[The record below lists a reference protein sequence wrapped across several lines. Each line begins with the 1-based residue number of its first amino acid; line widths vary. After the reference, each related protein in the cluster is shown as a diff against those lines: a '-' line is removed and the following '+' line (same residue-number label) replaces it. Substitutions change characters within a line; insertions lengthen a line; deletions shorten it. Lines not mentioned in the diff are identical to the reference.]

1 MYRLVLQGI
10 GKRYGRLRALQ
21 GVEAQVESGEVLVVA
36 GRNGS
41 GKSTL
46 LRIIA
51 GLTRPS
57 SGAVLLYEDGRI
69 LSPEERRARIGLVAV
84 DVALYGELTAR
95 ENLAFF
101 AQLRGLTLSATD
113 ALRLLAEVGLAGR
126 EDDLV
131 LTYSSGMRQRLKYA
145 CALLHRPPVLLLDE
159 PGANLDA
166 AGTQMVERI
175 LAHQRQ
181 HGLVVLATNDPRE
194 VAWGDRVVRLGE
206 ETP

>member
-1 MYRLVLQGI
+1 MHRLVLQGI

-57 SGAVLLYEDGRI
+57 SGTVLLYENGRI
-69 LSPEERRARIGLVAV
+69 LPPEERRCRIGLVAV
-84 DVALYGELTAR
+84 DVALYGELSAW
-95 ENLAFF
+95 ENLAFLARVRGRPLSPME
-101 AQLRGLTLSATD
+101 AQQ
-113 ALRLLAEVGLAGR
+113 LLASVGLAGR

-131 LTYSSGMRQRLKYA
+131 STYSSGMRQRLKYA
-145 CALLHRPPVLLLDE
+145 CALLHQPPVLLLDE
-159 PGANLDA
+159 PSANLDA
-166 AGTQMVERI
+166 AGAQMVERI
-175 LAHQRQ
+175 LAQQRER
-181 HGLVVLATNDPRE
+181 GLVVLATNDPRE
-194 VAWGDRVVRLGE
+194 VAWGDRVIRLGE
-206 ETP
+206 ESL

>member
-1 MYRLVLQGI
+1 MHRLILQAI

-57 SGAVLLYEDGRI
+57 SGTVVLYENGRI
-69 LSPEERRARIGLVAV
+69 LSPEERRSRIGLVAV

-101 AQLRGLTLSATD
+101 ARVRGQTLLPKE

-166 AGTQMVERI
+166 SGTEMVERI
-175 LAHQRQ
+175 LAQQRQ
-181 HGLVVLATNDPRE
+181 RGLVVLATNDPRE

-206 ETP
+206 ETL

>member
-1 MYRLVLQGI
+1 MHRLVLQGI

-57 SGAVLLYEDGRI
+57 SGAVLLYEDGRV
-69 LSPEERRARIGLVAV
+69 LSAEERRARIGLVAV

-101 AQLRGLTLSATD
+101 AQVRGDTLSPAE
-113 ALRLLAEVGLAGR
+113 AEHLLAEVGLAGR

-166 AGTQMVERI
+166 AGTEMVERI